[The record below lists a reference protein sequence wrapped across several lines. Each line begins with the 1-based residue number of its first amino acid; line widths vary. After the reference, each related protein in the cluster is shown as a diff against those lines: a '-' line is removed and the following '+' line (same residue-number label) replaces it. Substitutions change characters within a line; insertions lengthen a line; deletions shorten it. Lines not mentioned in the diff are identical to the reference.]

1 MPRKKLT
8 LLVLIFVVFLGAC
21 GPAPSETNDHRSSQD
36 VLETA
41 QARAE
46 ATRAATFQTPPPTPI
61 TPSPTAPL
69 VTDTPVPATT
79 PTPSQPIAIADY
91 NAYVRSGP
99 DETYAN
105 IDFLLQG
112 QHGITLGMYE
122 NESSG
127 SWWYID
133 RIEEGKDGWIWSG
146 AVTVSGN
153 VIGVPVLEAPSQ

>member
-1 MPRKKLT
+1 
-8 LLVLIFVVFLGAC
+8 
-21 GPAPSETNDHRSSQD
+21 
-36 VLETA
+36 
-41 QARAE
+41 
-46 ATRAATFQTPPPTPI
+46 
-61 TPSPTAPL
+61 
-69 VTDTPVPATT
+69 
-79 PTPSQPIAIADY
+79 
-91 NAYVRSGP
+91 VRSGP

-112 QHGITLGMYE
+112 QHGIYE

-127 SWWYID
+127 TWWYID